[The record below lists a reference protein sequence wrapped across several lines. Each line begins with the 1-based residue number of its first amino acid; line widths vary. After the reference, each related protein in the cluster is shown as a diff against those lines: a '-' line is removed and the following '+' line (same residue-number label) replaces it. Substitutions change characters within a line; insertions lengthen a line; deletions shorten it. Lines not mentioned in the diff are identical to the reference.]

1 MFSFTLCRCN
11 PLYLPCRCC
20 SHRSC
25 LCLQRRCDGQRR
37 VQRRTTLETLRQVV
51 QSGSRAFYPS
61 PSDEDEFHAGSLVQ
75 NDHVQAWVL
84 NIGKSR

>member
-1 MFSFTLCRCN
+1 M
-11 PLYLPCRCC
+11 
-20 SHRSC
+20 
-25 LCLQRRCDGQRR
+25 